1 MNFLPRLHPPRALLV
16 LLTMIALPFC
26 RATTIIPPTFSELVA
41 KAETVVLGEVTA
53 ISSELQTRG
62 SERAIFTR
70 VTFAIREPVLGV
82 APALLTL
89 EFLGGTVGE
98 LTMDVD
104 GMPAFAIG
112 RSEILFVQNNGLQI
126 CPLVGMAHG
135 RFRVARDTVTG
146 VDFVRR
152 DNGAALTNVAQ
163 VSIPLTRGPLTET
176 LQRLG
181 GTVPLTPAAFIAE
194 IRAEHARQQTPVSR

>member
-112 RSEILFVQNNGLQI
+112 RSEILFVQNNG
-126 CPLVGMAHG
+126 
-135 RFRVARDTVTG
+135 
-146 VDFVRR
+146 
-152 DNGAALTNVAQ
+152 AALTNVAQ
-163 VSIPLTRGPLTET
+163 VSLPLTRGTLTDT

-194 IRAEHARQQTPVSR
+194 IRAEHARQQTAVSR